1 MDSALH
7 RANKNATEELKA
19 EVPGAV
25 KSMYRPAQTSVIRIA
40 LTGGP
45 CGGKSSALE
54 ALREEANAKQGT
66 QSHLP
71 LLCMSL
77 STECVFGCD
86 HTLSG
91 L

>member
-54 ALREEANAKQGT
+54 ALREEANAKVT

-71 LLCMSL
+71 LLCMSK
-77 STECVFGCD
+77 CVFGCD